1 MSLYSANDESKHKKT
16 FASTLLRIKQLR
28 LDFCLTCKNQIHQVE
43 GNFSREAWDLCW
55 CWIGEEIEKNREC
68 VEIDLDPHYWNFC
81 D

>member
-1 MSLYSANDESKHKKT
+1 MSPCYNDDESEHKKT
-16 FASTLLRIKQLR
+16 FASTLLYINQLR

-55 CWIGEEIEKNREC
+55 CEIGEEIEKNRERA
-68 VEIDLDPHYWNFC
+68 ENKIDLDTY